1 MSDAAP
7 LRLLLVDDQEL
18 FLQGLSM
25 ILESQPG
32 LDVVGTAL
40 DGQQAVE
47 RTRELQPDVVLMD
60 IRMPVLDGIA
70 ATAAIRRGSPEAPPH
85 VIMLTTIRH
94 DRAVVD
100 ALRAGASGFL
110 LKDARPEFLVQA
122 IRAVVEGQRVIAPAE
137 TFDLL
142 RAFAPVRPA
151 PDTALLDALTERE
164 RELFAFAARGLSNA
178 DIAAQLWVAETTVKT
193 HMRAI
198 LAKLGV
204 ASRVQLIAL
213 AYEHRLI
220 EA

>member
-1 MSDAAP
+1 
-7 LRLLLVDDQEL
+7 
-18 FLQGLSM
+18 
-25 ILESQPG
+25 
-32 LDVVGTAL
+32 
-40 DGQQAVE
+40 
-47 RTRELQPDVVLMD
+47 
-60 IRMPVLDGIA
+60 
-70 ATAAIRRGSPEAPPH
+70 
-85 VIMLTTIRH
+85 MLTTIRH

>member
-1 MSDAAP
+1 MI
-7 LRLLLVDDQEL
+7 RLLLVDDQEL

-25 ILESQPG
+25 ILESQDG
-32 LDVVGTAL
+32 LEVVGTAL
-40 DGQQAVE
+40 DGAQAVE
-47 RTRELQPDVVLMD
+47 RVRELQPDVVLMD
-60 IRMPVLDGIA
+60 IRMPVLDGVA
-70 ATAAIRRGSPEAPPH
+70 ATAAIRRTSAEPPH
-85 VIMLTTIRH
+85 IIVLTTIRH

-110 LKDARPEFLVQA
+110 LKDARPEFLVQS
-122 IRAVVEGQRVIAPAE
+122 IRAVVDGQQVIAPAE

-151 PDTALLDALTERE
+151 PDTSVLEPLTDRE
-164 RELFAFAARGLSNA
+164 RELFALAARGLSNA
-178 DIAAQLWVAETTVKT
+178 DIAQQLWVAETTVKT

>member
-1 MSDAAP
+1 MTGAAP
-7 LRLLLVDDQEL
+7 IRLLLVDDQEL

-25 ILESQPG
+25 ILESQEG
-32 LDVVGTAL
+32 LEIVGTVL
-40 DGQQAVE
+40 DGEQAIA

-60 IRMPVLDGIA
+60 IRMPVLDGVS
-70 ATAAIRRGSPEAPPH
+70 ATAAIRRESPAPPPH
-85 VIMLTTIRH
+85 VIVLTTIRQ
-94 DRAVVD
+94 DKAVVD

-110 LKDARPEFLVQA
+110 LKDARPEFLVQS
-122 IRAVVEGQRVIAPAE
+122 IRAVVDGQQVIAPAE

-142 RAFAPVRPA
+142 RAFAPARPA
-151 PDTALLDALTERE
+151 PDTSILAELTVRE
-164 RELFAFAARGLSNA
+164 RELFALAARGLSNSE
-178 DIAAQLWVAETTVKT
+178 IATQLWVAETTVKT

-220 EA
+220 EV

>member
-1 MSDAAP
+1 MTETP
-7 LRLLLVDDQEL
+7 PIRLLLVDDQEL

-25 ILESQPG
+25 ILESQDG
-32 LDVVGTAL
+32 LEVVGTAL
-40 DGQQAVE
+40 DGEQAIA

-60 IRMPVLDGIA
+60 IRMPVLDGVS
-70 ATAAIRRGSPEAPPH
+70 ATAAIRREAPEPPPH
-85 VIMLTTIRH
+85 VIVLTTIRQ
-94 DRAVVD
+94 DKAVVD

-110 LKDARPEFLVQA
+110 LKDARPEFLVQS
-122 IRAVVEGQRVIAPAE
+122 IRAVVDGQQVIAPAE

-151 PDTALLDALTERE
+151 PDTSILAELTERE
-164 RELFAFAARGLSNA
+164 RELFALAARGLSNGE
-178 DIAAQLWVAETTVKT
+178 IAKQLWVAETTVKT

-198 LAKLGV
+198 LTKLGV

>member
-1 MSDAAP
+1 MI
-7 LRLLLVDDQEL
+7 RLLLVDDQEL

-25 ILESQPG
+25 ILESQDG
-32 LDVVGTAL
+32 LEVVGTAL
-40 DGQQAVE
+40 DGAQAVE
-47 RTRELQPDVVLMD
+47 RARELQPDVVLMD
-60 IRMPVLDGIA
+60 IRMPVLDGVA
-70 ATAAIRRGSPEAPPH
+70 ATAAIRRASAEPPH
-85 VIMLTTIRH
+85 IIVLTTIRH

-110 LKDARPEFLVQA
+110 LKDARPEFLVQS
-122 IRAVVEGQRVIAPAE
+122 IRAVVDGQQVIAPAE

-151 PDTALLDALTERE
+151 PDTSVLEPLTDRE
-164 RELFAFAARGLSNA
+164 RELFALAARGLSNA
-178 DIAAQLWVAETTVKT
+178 DIAQQLWVAETTVKT
-193 HMRAI
+193 HIRAI

>member
-1 MSDAAP
+1 MI
-7 LRLLLVDDQEL
+7 RLLLVDDQEL

-25 ILESQPG
+25 ILESQDG
-32 LDVVGTAL
+32 LEVVGTAL
-40 DGQQAVE
+40 DGAQAVE
-47 RTRELQPDVVLMD
+47 RARELRPDVVLMD
-60 IRMPVLDGIA
+60 IRMPVLDGVA
-70 ATAAIRRGSPEAPPH
+70 ATAAIRRASAEPPH
-85 VIMLTTIRH
+85 IIVLTTIRH

-110 LKDARPEFLVQA
+110 LKDARPEFLVQS
-122 IRAVVEGQRVIAPAE
+122 IRAVVDGQQVIAPAE

-151 PDTALLDALTERE
+151 PDTSVLEPLTDRE
-164 RELFAFAARGLSNA
+164 RELFALAARGLSNA
-178 DIAAQLWVAETTVKT
+178 DIAQQLWVAETTVKT

>member
-1 MSDAAP
+1 VI
-7 LRLLLVDDQEL
+7 RLLLVDDQEL

-25 ILESQPG
+25 ILESQDG
-32 LDVVGTAL
+32 LEVVGTAL
-40 DGQQAVE
+40 DGAQAVE
-47 RTRELQPDVVLMD
+47 RARELQPDVVLMD
-60 IRMPVLDGIA
+60 IRMPVLDGVA
-70 ATAAIRRGSPEAPPH
+70 ATAAIRRASAEPPH
-85 VIMLTTIRH
+85 IIVLTTIRH

-110 LKDARPEFLVQA
+110 LKDARPEFLVQS
-122 IRAVVEGQRVIAPAE
+122 IRAVVDGQQVIAPAE

-151 PDTALLDALTERE
+151 PDTSVLEPLTDRE
-164 RELFAFAARGLSNA
+164 RELFALAARGLSNA
-178 DIAAQLWVAETTVKT
+178 DIAQQLWVAETTVKT
-193 HMRAI
+193 HIRAI

>member
-1 MSDAAP
+1 VI
-7 LRLLLVDDQEL
+7 RLLLVDDQEL

-25 ILESQPG
+25 ILESQEG
-32 LDVVGTAL
+32 IEVVGTAL
-40 DGQQAVE
+40 DGEQAIA
-47 RTRELQPDVVLMD
+47 RTRELRPDVVLMD
-60 IRMPVLDGIA
+60 IRMPVLDGVA
-70 ATAAIRRGSPEAPPH
+70 ATAAIRRDAPEPPPH
-85 VIMLTTIRH
+85 VIVLTTIRH

-110 LKDARPEFLVQA
+110 LKGARPEFLVQS
-122 IRAVVEGQRVIAPAE
+122 IRAVVEGRQVIAPAE

-151 PDTALLDALTERE
+151 PDASVLEPLTARE
-164 RELFAFAARGLSNA
+164 RELFALAARGLSNA
-178 DIAAQLWVAETTVKT
+178 DIAQQLWVAETTVKT

-213 AYEHRLI
+213 AHEHRLI
-220 EA
+220 AV

>member
-1 MSDAAP
+1 VSEAP
-7 LRLLLVDDQEL
+7 IRLLLVDDQEL

-32 LDVVGTAL
+32 LEVVGAAL

-47 RTRELQPDVVLMD
+47 HTRELRPDVVLMD

-70 ATAAIRRGSPEAPPH
+70 ATAAIRRASPEPPPH
-85 VIMLTTIRH
+85 VIVLTTIRH

-122 IRAVVEGQRVIAPAE
+122 IRAVVDGQQVIAPAE
-137 TFDLL
+137 TFNLL

-151 PDTALLDALTERE
+151 PDTTLLDGLTERE
-164 RELFAFAARGLSNA
+164 RELFALAVRGRSNA
-178 DIAAQLWVAETTVKT
+178 EIAAQLWVAETTVKT

-220 EA
+220 DA

>member
-1 MSDAAP
+1 MI
-7 LRLLLVDDQEL
+7 RLLLVDDQEL

-25 ILESQPG
+25 ILESQDG
-32 LDVVGTAL
+32 LEVVGTAL
-40 DGQQAVE
+40 DGAQAVE
-47 RTRELQPDVVLMD
+47 RARELQPDVVLMD
-60 IRMPVLDGIA
+60 IRMPVLDGVA
-70 ATAAIRRGSPEAPPH
+70 ATAAIRRASAEPPH
-85 VIMLTTIRH
+85 IIVLTTIRH

-110 LKDARPEFLVQA
+110 LKDARPEFLVQS
-122 IRAVVEGQRVIAPAE
+122 IRAVVDGQQVIAPAE

-151 PDTALLDALTERE
+151 PDTSVLEPLTDRE
-164 RELFAFAARGLSNA
+164 RELFALAARGLSNA
-178 DIAAQLWVAETTVKT
+178 DIAQQLWVAETTVKT

>member
-1 MSDAAP
+1 MTGAASI
-7 LRLLLVDDQEL
+7 RLLLVDDQEL

-25 ILESQPG
+25 ILESQDG
-32 LDVVGTAL
+32 LEVVGTAL
-40 DGQQAVE
+40 DGAQAIA
-47 RTRELQPDVVLMD
+47 RTRDLQPDVVLMD
-60 IRMPVLDGIA
+60 IRMPVLDGVS
-70 ATAAIRRGSPEAPPH
+70 ATAAIRRDSPVPPPH
-85 VIMLTTIRH
+85 VIVLTTIRQ
-94 DRAVVD
+94 DKAVVD

-110 LKDARPEFLVQA
+110 LKDARPEFLVQS
-122 IRAVVEGQRVIAPAE
+122 IRAVMEGQQVIAPAE

-151 PDTALLDALTERE
+151 PDTSLLAPLTERE
-164 RELFAFAARGLSNA
+164 RELFALAVRGHSNGE
-178 DIAAQLWVAETTVKT
+178 IAKQLWVAETTVKT

-220 EA
+220 EV

>member
-1 MSDAAP
+1 VI
-7 LRLLLVDDQEL
+7 RLLLVDDQEL

-25 ILESQPG
+25 ILESQDG
-32 LDVVGTAL
+32 LEVVGTAL
-40 DGQQAVE
+40 DGAQAVE
-47 RTRELQPDVVLMD
+47 RARELRPDVVLMD
-60 IRMPVLDGIA
+60 IRMPVLDGVA
-70 ATAAIRRGSPEAPPH
+70 ATAAIRRASAEPPH
-85 VIMLTTIRH
+85 IIVLTTIRH

-110 LKDARPEFLVQA
+110 LKDARPEFLVQS
-122 IRAVVEGQRVIAPAE
+122 IRAVVDGQQVIAPAE

-151 PDTALLDALTERE
+151 PDTSVLEPLTDRE
-164 RELFAFAARGLSNA
+164 RELFALAARGLSNA
-178 DIAAQLWVAETTVKT
+178 DIAQQLWVAETTVKT

>member
-1 MSDAAP
+1 MSQTAP
-7 LRLLLVDDQEL
+7 IRLLLVDDQEL

-25 ILESQPG
+25 ILESQDG
-32 LDVVGTAL
+32 LEVVGTAL
-40 DGQQAVE
+40 DGEQAVA
-47 RTRELQPDVVLMD
+47 RTRELRPDVVLMD
-60 IRMPVLDGIA
+60 IRMPVLDGVS
-70 ATAAIRRGSPEAPPH
+70 ATAAIRREAPEPPPH
-85 VIMLTTIRH
+85 VIVLTTIRQ
-94 DRAVVD
+94 DKAVVD

-110 LKDARPEFLVQA
+110 LKDARSEFLVQS
-122 IRAVVEGQRVIAPAE
+122 IRAVVDGQQVIAPAE

-151 PDTALLDALTERE
+151 PDTAILAELTERE
-164 RELFAFAARGLSNA
+164 RELFALAARGLSNA
-178 DIAAQLWVAETTVKT
+178 EIAKRLWVAETTVKT

-198 LAKLGV
+198 LTKLGV

>member
-1 MSDAAP
+1 MI
-7 LRLLLVDDQEL
+7 RLLLVDDQEL

-25 ILESQPG
+25 ILESQDG
-32 LDVVGTAL
+32 LEVVGTAL
-40 DGQQAVE
+40 DGEQAVE
-47 RTRELQPDVVLMD
+47 RARELRPDVVLMD
-60 IRMPVLDGIA
+60 IRMPVLDGVA
-70 ATAAIRRGSPEAPPH
+70 ATAAIRRASAEPPH
-85 VIMLTTIRH
+85 IIVLTTIRH

-110 LKDARPEFLVQA
+110 LKDARPEFLVQS
-122 IRAVVEGQRVIAPAE
+122 IRAVVDGQQVIAPAE

-151 PDTALLDALTERE
+151 PDTSVLEPLTDRE
-164 RELFAFAARGLSNA
+164 RELFALAARGLSNA
-178 DIAAQLWVAETTVKT
+178 DIAQQLWVAETTVKT

>member
-1 MSDAAP
+1 VSERP
-7 LRLLLVDDQEL
+7 IRLLLVDDQEL

-32 LDVVGTAL
+32 LEVVGTAL

-47 RTRELQPDVVLMD
+47 RTRELRPDVVLMD

-70 ATAAIRRGSPEAPPH
+70 ATAAIRRASPEPPPH
-85 VIMLTTIRH
+85 VIVLTTIRQ

-122 IRAVVEGQRVIAPAE
+122 IRAVVDGQQVIAPAE

-151 PDTALLDALTERE
+151 ADTTLLDGLTERE
-164 RELFAFAARGLSNA
+164 RELFALAARGRSNA
-178 DIAAQLWVAETTVKT
+178 EIAAQLWVAETTVKT

-220 EA
+220 DA